1 MELRLIG
8 DRVVEWSSSLTLVRN
23 PESTMEVS
31 QALRCCKRW
40 VEVVLMRLSFVSSNT
55 LELIRWTKGFGAP
68 NVEGHDVAAMFEKS
82 LKKYVSRIDQMSV
95 PDYMFLIRP
104 FRAPT
109 ERPNQDDRLD

>member
-1 MELRLIG
+1 VGRGGSDATGLCFLQH
-8 DRVVEWSSSLTLVRN
+8 L
-23 PESTMEVS
+23 P
-31 QALRCCKRW
+31 
-40 VEVVLMRLSFVSSNT
+40 
-55 LELIRWTKGFGAP
+55 ELIRWTKGFGAP